1 MTTSEEVMRRIF
13 QQIVVEGNLDLVD
26 ELLHENYVEHPED
39 VPGRQAWKDRI
50 AMFRRAFPDLSVTI
64 DEMVVDGDRVATRTT
79 IRGTHKED
87 LMGIPTTGRAVE
99 VTGVDITHLRD
110 GQAVERWGGIDMFG
124 LLHQLG
130 AIPSPA

>member
-1 MTTSEEVMRRIF
+1 MTSEEVMRGIF
-13 QQIVVEGNLDLVD
+13 QQIVVEGNLDLAD

-39 VPGRQAWKDRI
+39 VTGRQAWKDRI

-87 LMGIPTTGRAVE
+87 LMGIPATGRAVE
-99 VTGVDITHLRD
+99 VIGVDITHIRD
-110 GQAVERWGGIDMFG
+110 GQAVERWGGIDIFG

>member
-1 MTTSEEVMRRIF
+1 MTSEEVMRRIF
-13 QQIVVEGNLDLVD
+13 QQIVVEGHFDLVD

-87 LMGIPTTGRAVE
+87 LMGIAATGRAVE
-99 VTGVDITHLRD
+99 VIGVDITHLRN
-110 GQAVERWGGIDMFG
+110 GQAVERWGGMDMFS

>member
-1 MTTSEEVMRRIF
+1 MTNAEVIRRIF
-13 QQIVVEGNLDLVD
+13 QQIVVEGHLDLVD

-39 VPGRQAWKDRI
+39 VPGRHAWKNRI

-64 DEMVVDGDRVATRTT
+64 EEMVVDGDRVATRTT

-87 LMGIPTTGRAVE
+87 LMGIAATGRAVE
-99 VTGVDITHLRD
+99 VIGVDITHLRD

>member
-1 MTTSEEVMRRIF
+1 MTSEEVIRRIF
-13 QQIVVEGNLDLVD
+13 QQIVVEGHLGLVD

-87 LMGIPTTGRAVE
+87 LMGIAATGRAVE
-99 VTGVDITHLRD
+99 VIGVDITHLRD

>member
-1 MTTSEEVMRRIF
+1 MTSEEVMRRIF
-13 QQIVVEGNLDLVD
+13 QRIVVEGHFDLVD

-87 LMGIPTTGRAVE
+87 LMGIPATGRAVE
-99 VTGVDITHLRD
+99 VIGVDITHLCD

>member
-1 MTTSEEVMRRIF
+1 MTSEEVMRRIF
-13 QQIVVEGNLDLVD
+13 QQIVVEGDLDLAD
-26 ELLHENYVEHPED
+26 ELLDENYVEHPED
-39 VPGRQAWKDRI
+39 VPGRQAWKERI

-87 LMGIPTTGRAVE
+87 LMGIPATGRAVE
-99 VTGVDITHLRD
+99 VIGVDITHLRD

>member
-1 MTTSEEVMRRIF
+1 MTSEEVMRRIF
-13 QQIVVEGNLDLVD
+13 QQIVVEGHLDLAD

-50 AMFRRAFPDLSVTI
+50 SMFRRAFPDLSVTI
-64 DEMVVDGDRVATRTT
+64 EEMVVDGDRVATRTT

-87 LMGIPTTGRAVE
+87 LMGVAATGRAVE
-99 VTGVDITHLRD
+99 VIGGDITPLRE
-110 GQAVERWGGIDMFG
+110 GQAVERWGGLDMCG
-124 LLHQLG
+124 LLPQLG

>member
-1 MTTSEEVMRRIF
+1 MTSEEVMRRIF

-64 DEMVVDGDRVATRTT
+64 DEMVAVVDRVATRTT
-79 IRGTHKED
+79 IRGTNKEV
-87 LMGIPTTGRAVE
+87 LMGSPPAGRTVE
-99 VTGVDITHLRD
+99 VIGVDITHL
-110 GQAVERWGGIDMFG
+110 
-124 LLHQLG
+124 
-130 AIPSPA
+130 

>member
-1 MTTSEEVMRRIF
+1 MTNADVIRRIF
-13 QQIVVEGNLDLVD
+13 QQIVVEGDLDLAD
-26 ELLHENYVEHPED
+26 ELLDENYVEHPED
-39 VPGRQAWKDRI
+39 VLGRQAWKDRI

-87 LMGIPTTGRAVE
+87 LMGIAATGRAVE
-99 VTGVDITHLRD
+99 VIGVDITHLRD

>member
-1 MTTSEEVMRRIF
+1 MTSEEVMRRIF
-13 QQIVVEGNLDLVD
+13 QQIVVEGDLDLAD
-26 ELLHENYVEHPED
+26 ELLDENYVEHPED

-87 LMGIPTTGRAVE
+87 LMGLPATGRAVE
-99 VTGVDITHLRD
+99 VIGVDITHLRN

>member
-1 MTTSEEVMRRIF
+1 MTSEDVMRRIF
-13 QQIVVEGNLDLVD
+13 QQIVVEGDLDLAD
-26 ELLHENYVEHPED
+26 ELLDENYVEHPED

-50 AMFRRAFPDLSVTI
+50 SMFRRAFPDLSVTI
-64 DEMVVDGDRVATRTT
+64 EEMLVDGDRVATRTT

-87 LMGIPTTGRAVE
+87 LMGIAATGRAVE
-99 VTGVDITHLRD
+99 VMGVDITHLSD

-130 AIPSPA
+130 AIAAPA

>member
-1 MTTSEEVMRRIF
+1 MTSAEVMRRIF
-13 QQIVVEGNLDLVD
+13 QQIVVEGHLDLAD

-87 LMGIPTTGRAVE
+87 LMGIAATGRAVE
-99 VTGVDITHLRD
+99 VIGVDITHLRD